1 MSNTAALRDELQRI
15 VGGAGILSDAQLAD
29 YAIDGFVPK
38 AVVLPAS
45 VGEIQDVLSFAAS
58 FNLSVIPAGS
68 GSKLGNGNLPDKVDI
83 VLAMTRINE
92 VVEYEPADLTVTVE
106 AGIRLAELQE
116 RLAANG
122 QFLAMAPPYAAR
134 CTLGG
139 IVATNA
145 SGSLRLRYGTARNQV
160 LGLRVVQASGTVVKS
175 GGKVVKN
182 VAGYDVNKLYIGS
195 FGTLGILT
203 EVTLKLS
210 PIPARQ
216 AILTAQF
223 QDVQAAAK
231 TGLSVVGSQTLPD
244 FVNMA
249 VNSHFAEGAAGAVTL
264 AVGFGG
270 DAETVAW
277 QLEQARRIMEQNGG
291 IGVKGIEGE
300 FRQRFDDAIQA
311 FPEADGDATVV
322 VKVNLKRTDI
332 AEFAD
337 GALAESVEMMA
348 LLGSG
353 VLYLKMEYVA
363 GLAETLAALREH
375 AVRAGGSLI
384 IESAPP
390 ELKQQIDVWGAFG
403 SRALGLMQQVKARFD
418 AKGLLNP
425 GRFVSGI

>member
-15 VGGAGILSDAQLAD
+15 VGEVGILSDAQLAD

-83 VLAMTRINE
+83 VLATTRINE

-216 AILTAQF
+216 ATLTAQF

-249 VNSHFAEGAAGAVTL
+249 VNSHFAEVAAGAVTL

-311 FPEADGDATVV
+311 FPEVEGDSTVV

-332 AEFAD
+332 AEFAE
-337 GALAESVEMMA
+337 GALAETAEMMA

-363 GLAETLAALREH
+363 GLAETLAALRER

-403 SRALGLMQQVKARFD
+403 SRALGLMKQVKARFD